1 MADSRLAHCNV
12 VVQCSESVQKIDNG
26 KNRPQGVIEAR
37 MFQCLLSV
45 KQHVKIDIETCRY
58 CGRAVKMI
66 ASIEDAAVIQKI
78 LSHLRLVQPFPSAMA
93 LPQQARAPP
102 LAGLPSC
109 LA

>member
-1 MADSRLAHCNV
+1 
-12 VVQCSESVQKIDNG
+12 
-26 KNRPQGVIEAR
+26 